1 MMDIPSKGNIF
12 LQNYVFLLFKT
23 RLFKHYVIAK
33 CTTFTVLSQNKRFSF
48 QFEITITEYAADCKR
63 GGDSLK
69 KVTCFYGEPHPTY
82 TFKQF
87 RLYMVTL

>member
-1 MMDIPSKGNIF
+1 MDIPSKGNIF

-23 RLFKHYVIAK
+23 RLFKHYVIVK

-69 KVTCFYGEPHPTY
+69 KVTCFYGELHPTY

>member
-1 MMDIPSKGNIF
+1 MDIPSKGNIF

>member
-1 MMDIPSKGNIF
+1 MDIPSKGNIF

-63 GGDSLK
+63 GGASLK
-69 KVTCFYGEPHPTY
+69 KVTCFYGELHPTY

>member
-1 MMDIPSKGNIF
+1 MDIPSKGNIF

-48 QFEITITEYAADCKR
+48 QFEITITEYTADCKR
-63 GGDSLK
+63 GGASLK
-69 KVTCFYGEPHPTY
+69 KVTCFYAELHPTY

-87 RLYMVTL
+87 HLYMVTL